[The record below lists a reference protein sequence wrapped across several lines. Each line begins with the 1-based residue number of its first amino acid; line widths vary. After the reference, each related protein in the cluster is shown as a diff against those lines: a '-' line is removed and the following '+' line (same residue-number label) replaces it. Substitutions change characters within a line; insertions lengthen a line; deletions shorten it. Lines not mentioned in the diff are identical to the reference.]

1 MVQSL
6 SQQGFGTASPSGLM
20 GLNGTPSGMTGLGLG
35 VDLLGT
41 PGAMTNT
48 PSGMNMGM
56 GMGMGMNMVPSM
68 SELGL
73 SLTTSG
79 GHKRNEDEERRGKMR
94 RIIRKWREWG
104 KLAIVL

>member
-6 SQQGFGTASPSGLM
+6 SQQGFGTASPSGM
-20 GLNGTPSGMTGLGLG
+20 IGINGTPSGLTGLG

-48 PSGMNMGM
+48 PSGLNM
-56 GMGMGMNMVPSM
+56 GMGMGMNMASTM

-73 SLTTSG
+73 SLTVSG
-79 GHKRNEDEERRGKMR
+79 GHKRNEERQDA
-94 RIIRKWREWG
+94 EDS
-104 KLAIVL
+104 